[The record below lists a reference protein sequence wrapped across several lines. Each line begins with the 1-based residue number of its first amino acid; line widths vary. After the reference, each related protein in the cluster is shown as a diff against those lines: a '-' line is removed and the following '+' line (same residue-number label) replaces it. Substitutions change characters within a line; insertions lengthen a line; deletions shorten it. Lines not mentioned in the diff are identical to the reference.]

1 MKFRALRSDEI
12 ECRVAQVKKSTRGTW
27 CSLLL
32 YKDARC
38 DMNVLDE
45 TVGNDNWQRDHK
57 ELKGNMYAGIGL
69 YNKELNAWIWK
80 WDCGTESYTEAQKGE
95 ASDSFKRAGFNWG
108 IGRELY
114 TSPKIFITLNDGEYY
129 EENGKTKMDGKVYFY
144 VAHIT
149 YTEQNDKRVIDELVI
164 KDKNGNTR
172 FEQMNKGKK
181 KAVVESQKNFDD
193 KYGSPTHDELG
204 AQIINLCADKGV
216 DLKVILE
223 HYKVKSLDDMT
234 FEQLLSAKAKLL
246 KTEKKWWMVCGEG

>member
-1 MKFRALRSDEI
+1 MKFRALRPDEI
-12 ECRVAQVKKSTRGTW
+12 ECRVAQVKKSTKGAW

-69 YNKELNAWIWK
+69 YNKDLSCWIWK

-114 TSPKIFITLNDGEYY
+114 TSPRIFITLADGEYH
-129 EENGKTKMDGKVYFY
+129 EDNGKTKLDGKMFFY
-144 VAHIT
+144 VAHIS
-149 YTEQNDKRVIDELVI
+149 YTEENDKRVIEELVI
-164 KDKNGNTR
+164 KDKSGTTR
-172 FEQMNKGKK
+172 FEQMNDSKKSATK
-181 KAVVESQKNFDD
+181 KANKDFTNDFSTDID
-193 KYGSPTHDELG
+193 S
-204 AQIINLCADKGV
+204 QIINLCTQKGV
-216 DLKVILE
+216 KLQSLYTRFEVKNLKE
-223 HYKVKSLDDMT
+223 MT
-234 FEQLLSAKAKLL
+234 QEQKIQAKAGLVKMED
-246 KTEKKWWMVCGEG
+246 KQVS